1 MSFIFFLL
9 LIFLFFAL
17 FVVSSILRF
26 FGAIFHIGRHN
37 KNGNETREEEPDM
50 KASRK
55 VFTKEEGEYVDF
67 EEIKEDEMN
76 QHNP

>member
-26 FGAIFHIGRHN
+26 FGAIFHIGHHR
-37 KNGNETREEEPDM
+37 NGNETPQEESDM

-55 VFTKEEGEYVDF
+55 VFPKEEGEYVDF
-67 EEIKEDEMN
+67 EEIKDDKTN

>member
-9 LIFLFFAL
+9 LLFLFFAL

-26 FGAIFHIGRHN
+26 FGAIFHIGRHRN
-37 KNGNETREEEPDM
+37 RNETRQEEAEA
-50 KASRK
+50 KSSRK

-67 EEIKEDEMN
+67 EEIKENETI
-76 QHNP
+76 QHNS

>member
-26 FGAIFHIGRHN
+26 FGAIFHIGGRH
-37 KNGNETREEEPDM
+37 KNENETRQEASDM
-50 KASRK
+50 KTSRK

-67 EEIKEDEMN
+67 EEIKEDKTN
-76 QHNP
+76 QA

>member
-9 LIFLFFAL
+9 LFFLFFA
-17 FVVSSILRF
+17 FFIIASILRF
-26 FGAIFHIGRHN
+26 FGAIFHIGRN
-37 KNGNETREEEPDM
+37 RSKNNIHQEENNT

-67 EEIKEDEMN
+67 EEIKDDEMN
-76 QHNP
+76 RYE

>member
-9 LIFLFFAL
+9 LFFLFFA
-17 FVVSSILRF
+17 FFIVASILRF
-26 FGAIFHIGRHN
+26 FGAIFHIGRNRH
-37 KNGNETREEEPDM
+37 ETRTHQEENDT

-67 EEIKEDEMN
+67 EEIKDDDRY
-76 QHNP
+76 